1 MVKKKKKRKR
11 KKSLTYYIILC
22 NTLLPALQVGMLDA
36 IEL

>member
-1 MVKKKKKRKR
+1 MENIKNKIRKKR
-11 KKSLTYYIILC
+11 LTYDIILC